1 MSANEKPRRVRLS
14 LETTAPVLKDLR
26 DHQVA
31 LGERSMI
38 GLIRRMLSRSKELLA
53 QEKGNR

>member
-1 MSANEKPRRVRLS
+1 MKPDHEKRVRLS
-14 LETTAPVLKDLR
+14 LETKASVLKDLR

-38 GLIRRMLSRSKELLA
+38 GLIRRMLQRSKELLSR
-53 QEKGNR
+53 EKP